1 MQMHLL
7 CLSLMYPF
15 PLGRMRTSALKRLQT
30 PSSSVARKKERLRRR
45 LQKREKKGLTVEVGD
60 AYIRK
65 IGDEEV

>member
-1 MQMHLL
+1 MPEFNV
-7 CLSLMYPF
+7 SVF
-15 PLGRMRTSALKRLQT
+15 FGSNEDERAQT
-30 PSSSVARKKERLRRR
+30 PSSSVARKKESLRRR

>member
-1 MQMHLL
+1 M
-7 CLSLMYPF
+7 PEF
-15 PLGRMRTSALKRLQT
+15 NVSASFGSNEDERAQT

>member
-1 MQMHLL
+1 MPEFNV
-7 CLSLMYPF
+7 SVSF
-15 PLGRMRTSALKRLQT
+15 GSNEDERAQT

>member
-1 MQMHLL
+1 M
-7 CLSLMYPF
+7 PEF
-15 PLGRMRTSALKRLQT
+15 NVSASFGSNEDKRAQT